1 MMRKQPMDRDWIT
14 TARTLSEALP
24 YMQRYAGAVVVVKFG
39 GNAMGDEDSMASFAS
54 DMVLMKQVGIHPV
67 VVHGGGPM
75 INDLLARLGIES
87 RFVRGKRVTTRETV
101 EVVEMVLSGL
111 VNKRIVQAIN
121 DAGGR
126 AVGIS
131 GKDDDLMVCEAD
143 DPELG
148 FVGRPVEMNVQIIR
162 DLYTAGLIPVI
173 APVATGMADNE
184 TFNVNGDTAA
194 GAVAGALQADRLL
207 LLTDVAGVKDAS
219 GAVLTQIHPD
229 QIRALTDDGVI
240 AGGMI
245 PKTETA
251 LKALEDGVR
260 AVVILDGRV
269 PNATLLEL
277 FTEQGAGSLIR
288 STPQRVKARGLRQ
301 GDSGL

>member
-1 MMRKQPMDRDWIT
+1 MKKQLAMMRDSIA

-24 YMQRYAGAVVVVKFG
+24 YLQRYTGAVVVIKFG
-39 GNAMGDEDSMASFAS
+39 GNAMGDDEAMADFAR
-54 DMVLMKQVGIHPV
+54 DIVLMRQVGVNPV

-75 INDLLARLGIES
+75 INDLLGKLGIKSE
-87 RFVRGKRVTTRETV
+87 FVRGKRVTDKATV

-121 DAGGR
+121 DQGGR

-131 GKDDDLMVCEAD
+131 GKDDDLMVCEPD

-148 FVGRPVEMNVQIIR
+148 YVGKPVEMNVQVLR
-162 DLYTAGLIPVI
+162 DLYNAGIIPVV
-173 APVATGMADNE
+173 APVGTGVEDNE

-194 GAVAGALQADRLL
+194 GAIAGALQADRLL
-207 LLTDVAGVKDAS
+207 LLTDVSGVKDES
-219 GAVLTQIHPD
+219 GSVVTQLTAD
-229 QIRALTDDGVI
+229 QVRELIEKGVI

-251 LKALEDGVR
+251 LKALEEGVR

-269 PNATLLEL
+269 PNACLLEL
-277 FTEQGAGSLIR
+277 FTDHGLGSLIR
-288 STPQRVKARGLRQ
+288 TTAPRVKPRP
-301 GDSGL
+301 